1 MSIKISDAFESTR
14 ADKIIAQAINIKY
27 NNKTQHAVNSEIY
40 EIISQLGESL
50 QDTYSKEE
58 IDRLIDNLISF
69 NVKIVETLPDTNIS
83 QTTIYLIRDTQAQEE
98 SYIEWLYVDN
108 QWRSI
113 GSTKIDLSDY
123 VRTSVLDDLLE
134 TINGISE
141 DITEINNDIVLINSD
156 IETVQGD
163 ISAINTRLNNIDL
176 NYDAVVQSINSLVE
190 QIRNINTST
199 GSVDELDSSKVIYND
214 TTVKEVL
221 DRLLYTPPTI
231 NITLAP
237 NTIRILEYGSVVNSV
252 SGTITFSTYNN
263 KVKNLNLIYKVNNI
277 ITKIQMNVPDNA
289 LSVPFQIFANLQDT
303 TQIYGEIKDDKDTV
317 INAKSQYINFM
328 YKSFCFVSNKSSIGA
343 SDIPTTGGYLTNF
356 RDNMT
361 VTFSC
366 TPDAQYAYIA
376 IPKVYCTSEPVIK
389 DTNGFTL
396 VLEDNLKYEIPN
408 YVNANGIVVPM
419 KIFRLKNPEQ
429 VPITVNI
436 KIS

>member
-14 ADKIIAQAINIKY
+14 ADKIIAEAINIKY
-27 NNKTQHAVNSEIY
+27 NSKTQHAVNSELY
-40 EIISQLGESL
+40 NSISQLSGSL
-50 QDTYSKEE
+50 QDTYNKEE
-58 IDRLIDNLISF
+58 INRLISNLISF
-69 NVKIVETLPDTNIS
+69 NVEIVETLPITNIS
-83 QTTIYLIRDTQAQEE
+83 QTTIYLIRDTQVQEE

-113 GSTKIDLSDY
+113 GNTRINLSDY
-123 VRTSVLDDLLE
+123 VKTSVLNNLLE

-141 DITEINNDIVLINSD
+141 DITEINNDIVLINTN
-156 IETVQGD
+156 IETVQDD

-176 NYDAVVQSINSLVE
+176 NYEAVVQSINSLTE
-190 QIRNINTST
+190 QIRNISTSS

-231 NITLAP
+231 NVTLAS
-237 NTIRILEYGSVVNSV
+237 NTVRTLEYGSVVDYV
-252 SGTITFSTYNN
+252 LGTITFSTYNN

-277 ITKIQMNVPDNA
+277 VTKIQMNVPENA
-289 LSVPFQIFANLQDT
+289 LSVPFQISANLQDT

-317 INAKSQYINFM
+317 INAKPQYINFM
-328 YKSFCFVSNKSSIGA
+328 YKSFCFVSNKSSIEA

-356 RDNMT
+356 RDNMA

-376 IPKVYCTSEPVIK
+376 IPKVYCTSEPTIK